1 LAGFGVHHVGLSSLT
16 SWGFQNCDASKVLT
30 KEADENQEP
39 VALLP
44 LLSTPKANTVLLV
57 ETRDQLKSSISVL
70 ASGTGPFAVDAERA
84 SGFKY
89 SQRAYLIQIHRRGGP
104 IFLIDPI
111 AVAQDG
117 DLDSNDTSFSELS
130 EVLSSAPWILH
141 AASQDLPCLRE
152 LGLEAPEL
160 FDTELGSRIAGLPR
174 VGLGAVTEHF
184 LKLRLAKEH
193 SAVDWSTRPMHQD
206 WLNYAALDV
215 DVLHELWDKLA
226 AELELQGKSAWAKAE
241 FAAILNAPPKPPKT
255 DKWRSTT
262 GLNEVKDQRG
272 LAIARSLW
280 EARERLAM
288 KLDVSPGRLIPDSSI
303 SSLAKNP
310 VATRPELA
318 SNRSFVG
325 RASRSYLDT
334 WWAALQ
340 EAQNTRDL
348 PPLRLPLTGIPNHR
362 VWANRFPDANARLLA
377 LKPAIS
383 AIAEEVSI
391 PLENLL
397 TPDYLRQLAW
407 EPPADITAQSVASF
421 LSNLGAREWQ
431 VKLVGEVLAQA
442 LLKEPQQDFVPEE
455 LELS

>member
-1 LAGFGVHHVGLSSLT
+1 MTESAE
-16 SWGFQNCDASKVLT
+16 KVQET
-30 KEADENQEP
+30 VEN
-39 VALLP
+39 LP
-44 LLSTPKANTVLLV
+44 LLSEPRAKSVLLI
-57 ETRDQLKSSISVL
+57 ETKAQLDSAILEL

-111 AVAQDG
+111 AVVQD
-117 DLDSNDTSFSELS
+117 DDAHSEASTFFELS
-130 EVLSSAPWILH
+130 EVLTSAPWILH

-152 LGLEAPEL
+152 LGLDAPEL
-160 FDTELGSRIAGLPR
+160 FDTELGSRIAGVPR

-215 DVLHELWDKLA
+215 DVLHELWDALS
-226 AELELQGKSAWAKAE
+226 AELDSQGKIAWAQAE
-241 FAAILNAPPKPPKT
+241 FAAILNAAPKPPKT
-255 DKWRSTT
+255 EKWRSTT

-280 EARERLAM
+280 EARERLAI

-303 SSLAKNP
+303 SALAKNP

-377 LKPAIS
+377 LKPAIVV
-383 AIAEEVSI
+383 IADKVNI

-407 EPPADITAQSVASF
+407 EPPADITTQSVAVF
-421 LSNLGAREWQ
+421 LSGLGAREWQ
-431 VKLVGEVLAQA
+431 VQLVSEDLAQA
-442 LLKEPQQDFVPEE
+442 LLKQQQDANKAKEPD
-455 LELS
+455 LS

>member
-1 LAGFGVHHVGLSSLT
+1 
-16 SWGFQNCDASKVLT
+16 LT
-30 KEADENQEP
+30 KESDENQEP